1 MAIRLKRMA
10 LCKGRHDMPSEVQG
24 AIFDCEVNPLDPDK
38 LLKEVIQSKKLENID
53 YLILYVTGLTV
64 ALVAVMN
71 ACKMLGVRIMLMHYN
86 KDTGKYYPQEV
97 L

>member
-10 LCKGRHDMPSEVQG
+10 LCKGRHDMPPEVQG

-38 LLKEVIQSKKLENID
+38 LLKEVIQSEKLENID
-53 YLILYVTGLTV
+53 CLILYVTGLTV

>member
-10 LCKGRHDMPSEVQG
+10 LCKGRHDMPPEVQG
-24 AIFDCEVNPLDPDK
+24 AIFDCALHPLDPDK
-38 LLKEVIQSKKLENID
+38 LLKEVIQYEKLENID
-53 YLILYVTGLTV
+53 CLILYVTGLTV

>member
-24 AIFDCEVNPLDPDK
+24 AIFDCEVNPLDPNG
-38 LLKEVIQSKKLENID
+38 LLREVIQSKKLENID
-53 YLILYVTGLTV
+53 YLMLYVTGLTV
-64 ALVAVMN
+64 ALIAVMN

-86 KDTGKYYPQEV
+86 KDTGEYYPQEV

>member
-38 LLKEVIQSKKLENID
+38 LLKEVIQSEKLENID
-53 YLILYVTGLTV
+53 CLILYVTGLTV
-64 ALVAVMN
+64 ALIAVMN
-71 ACKMLGVRIMLMHYN
+71 ACKMLGVRILLMHYN